1 MAHIKGKEERNE
13 ERHKREREREKERER
28 VRKTFKRDPC
38 NTSYHN

>member
-13 ERHKREREREKERER
+13 ERHRRERDR

>member
-13 ERHKREREREKERER
+13 ERHKRERERERER